1 MSDLLERYGW
11 IGGPVGTV
19 CLVAIAGVLTMD
31 PGSVRDGVVFVLIA
45 LAAAAWTACLV
56 GCGYVH
62 GRRDNLSLWSGI
74 SIAAIG
80 LVAWVAGWAGFLVA
94 DIGSGTESSMTG
106 LLVYTVIALGAI
118 GVVMGLAVF
127 AAGTVQAKVLPRWG
141 RITPLA
147 MAASLP
153 VAALVNRLRDER
165 SILLNSVAFLVFL
178 LGWVVLGAATRAGYL
193 SSLDAPPPEPP
204 SA

>member
-1 MSDLLERYGW
+1 MTDVLERYGW
-11 IGGPVGTV
+11 IGGPIGTM
-19 CLVAIAGVLTMD
+19 CLIAIAGALALD
-31 PGSVRDGVVFVLIA
+31 PGSLRDRIVFALIA
-45 LAAAAWTACLV
+45 LGAAAWAACLV

-74 SIAAIG
+74 SVAAIG
-80 LVAWVAGWAGFLVA
+80 LVAWAAGWAGFFVA
-94 DIGSGTESSMTG
+94 DTGSGRESSMTG

-127 AAGTVQAKVLPRWG
+127 GAGTVQAKVLPRWG

-153 VAALVNRLRDER
+153 LAALVNRLRDER

-178 LGWVVLGAATRAGYL
+178 LGWVVLGVATRVGYM
-193 SSLDAPPPEPP
+193 SSLDAAPPEPP